1 VYGGGYSRYL
11 MKLPSFHVLAIIGNW
26 QQRTANRR
34 SNFNDDTRKDQAR
47 GTTIM
52 LTHNPYASTKRCRPA
67 QPTSQQH
74 QQPPSAAATTSNHAS
89 QRHSQ
94 TMISG
99 CSQLDQRP
107 QQIAFSVP
115 QDHHNVNINTCQRTT
130 DHHPPLATQ
139 QNIAPA
145 GNASKPAI
153 QMASPVTNP
162 YLKSNRQDQFKTGSP
177 PRSHPPSQMPS
188 PVMTLYHS
196 DQKLPR
202 QINDTLET
210 TPQSVGTTVVPTKSS
225 DISQTSNV
233 PPAKKPCLIST
244 CSSSAANSAIRQNQS
259 TQPSNST
266 ANKTVGSIRP
276 TSWGQKAG
284 DQPKS
289 MQQKSPSQPN
299 QQRLELPGEAMLP
312 EGLSFS
318 PDDVKPIED
327 GNRKDLV
334 RHANLQKPLLNG
346 WTLYPHQKKS
356 ILQGLVRRRMILALD
371 MGLGKTLIG
380 CVWAKSFKSTFDN
393 LKVFVICP
401 VSLKTEWKRTAENT
415 TGLSVEDEK
424 ASANKKSLD
433 LRICSW
439 AKVPTKVE
447 SNVDQFVA
455 VFDEAHSMQS
465 MNSARTKDAMKLVL
479 DERYVFYLFAVLCI
493 VYLCTKPVR
502 LKRCAGVLLLT
513 GTPMKNGKPSN
524 LFPLLKAVRHPL
536 GKDQMAYEKHFCA
549 GMHKNFGRGK
559 PVWDANGCSNLKQ
572 LKRLVSSNLLH
583 LTKDQC
589 LSLPPLKRERYQVP
603 ISHRNQLQYIQ
614 AVKNLV
620 SQS

>member
-1 VYGGGYSRYL
+1 V
-11 MKLPSFHVLAIIGNW
+11 FW
-26 QQRTANRR
+26 QSATTNSKQK

-47 GTTIM
+47 GKTIM
-52 LTHNPYASTKRCRPA
+52 LTHNPYAKTKRYRPA

-74 QQPPSAAATTSNHAS
+74 QQPPSAAATNSNHATNSVGTTVVPTKSSDITQTCNEPPAKKPCLISTSRSAASNSAIRHAS

-99 CSQLDQRP
+99 CSQLVQRP
-107 QQIAFSVP
+107 RQMAFSVP
-115 QDHHNVNINTCQRTT
+115 QEHHNVSINTCQRTT

-145 GNASKPAI
+145 GNASKPTI

-162 YLKSNRQDQFKTGSP
+162 YLKSNRQEQFKTEPP

-188 PVMTLYHS
+188 PVTTLYHS
-196 DQKLPR
+196 DGKLPR
-202 QINDTLET
+202 QINNTLET

-225 DISQTSNV
+225 DITQTSNV

-244 CSSSAANSAIRQNQS
+244 GRSSAENSAIRQNQS

-266 ANKTVGSIRP
+266 LGSIRP

-289 MQQKSPSQPN
+289 MQQKPPSQPN
-299 QQRLELPGEAMLP
+299 QQRIELPGEAMLP
-312 EGLSFS
+312 EELSFS

-356 ILQGLVRRRMILALD
+356 ILQCLVKRRMILALD

-401 VSLKTEWKRTAENT
+401 VSLKAEWKRTAENT

-424 ASANKKSLD
+424 ANSNKKSLD

-465 MNSARTKDAMKLVL
+465 MNSARTKDSIKLVL
-479 DERYVFYLFAVLCI
+479 DERYVFYFVCSSLHRI
-493 VYLCTKPVR
+493 
-502 LKRCAGVLLLT
+502 
-513 GTPMKNGKPSN
+513 S
-524 LFPLLKAVRHPL
+524 
-536 GKDQMAYEKHFCA
+536 
-549 GMHKNFGRGK
+549 MH
-559 PVWDANGCSNLKQ
+559 
-572 LKRLVSSNLLH
+572 
-583 LTKDQC
+583 
-589 LSLPPLKRERYQVP
+589 
-603 ISHRNQLQYIQ
+603 
-614 AVKNLV
+614 
-620 SQS
+620 